1 MNIRRSQFTFLLYL
15 SISNTILIKH
25 FKKLLITLEY
35 TKKNYLYKQ
44 TKNYASFK
52 TKNLN
57 VVNRVTSQC
66 LFGPMTISKRY
77 TNYP

>member
-1 MNIRRSQFTFLLYL
+1 MNE
-15 SISNTILIKH
+15 
-25 FKKLLITLEY
+25 KKALVYKE
-35 TKKNYLYKQ
+35 KKNYIYLYKK

-66 LFGPMTISKRY
+66 LVGPMAISKRY

>member
-1 MNIRRSQFTFLLYL
+1 MNENKNLRIQRKK
-15 SISNTILIKH
+15 TIAICIK
-25 FKKLLITLEY
+25 K
-35 TKKNYLYKQ
+35 

-77 TNYP
+77 TDYH